1 MGLENDT
8 VIKER
13 YRILKL
19 LGKGAMGQVY
29 HARDLNEHRT
39 VVIKEF
45 DLQEMAGLKEDDA
58 KDLFLKELEFLKKF
72 NHPGLPE
79 FYEYFSLDSGQY
91 IVMEFIDGKT
101 LEEIIDSSKNPVNK
115 EKAVKWA
122 IELADILDYLHNSFH
137 KPVVYR
143 DLKPANII
151 ITYANKARLIDF
163 GISRYYD
170 PDKHTDTLRL
180 GSPGYAAPEQYKG
193 RGQTGPQADIFSL
206 GVILFQLLT
215 GYDPTERPFKFPV
228 LKELNPGV
236 SDELSKIVEKAI
248 NLKPLN
254 RYISARDFK
263 DTLEKYVRHRPAT
276 PVNPPAPVVMGSTD
290 FFETLPPF
298 RASFYSFLYSI
309 ILVVFSGGI
318 CSLMEGCTFQ
328 EGIYTVCWIYGITVY
343 LCTVVYAKFLSIM
356 NSGGKINPYVIT
368 GIGTFVLIML
378 GFIIS
383 VLEILVHLLK

>member
-91 IVMEFIDGKT
+91 IVMEFIDGRT
-101 LEEIIDSSKNPVNK
+101 LEKIIGSSKNPVNE

-215 GYDPTERPFKFPV
+215 GYDPTERPFKFPA
-228 LKELNPGV
+228 LKELNPRV
-236 SDELSKIVEKAI
+236 SDELAKIVEKAI
-248 NLKPLN
+248 DLKPLN
-254 RYISARDFK
+254 RYISSKDFK
-263 DTLEKYVRHRPAT
+263 DTLEKYTRRL
-276 PVNPPAPVVMGSTD
+276 PVTSAPPSPPVVMTSTG
-290 FFETLPPF
+290 FFDNLPPF
-298 RASFYSFLYSI
+298 RASFYSFLYSL
-309 ILVVFSGGI
+309 ILIAFCGGI
-318 CSLMEGCTFQ
+318 CSLMENCTFP
-328 EGIYTVCWIYGITVY
+328 EGIYTVLKIYGLTVY
-343 LCTVVYAKFLSIM
+343 LCTVVYLKFLSIM

-368 GIGTFVLIML
+368 GIGTFVLFVIGFFFAVATLL
-378 GFIIS
+378 GQF
-383 VLEILVHLLK
+383 LK